1 MKSSYACT
9 AELLQGETLPSV
21 SSFLLSQV
29 ALLRVVAGRGDGMQ
43 TSVIVEP
50 LGSVRLVVDVV
61 SDFLQVL
68 EVRPEH
74 MMMLFEKLHE

>member
-29 ALLRVVAGRGDGMQ
+29 ALLRVSGRGDGMQ

-74 MMMLFEKLHE
+74 MMMLF